1 MQSLTDLNNRAAT
14 PITFTENRGTNVIF
28 DRAAGK
34 QYNFTE
40 TSLSFDLLVGANI
53 VEIINPSSANVR
65 YKVNLGT
72 TQASLSYG
80 TLPAGVT
87 VNQVGTVYTF
97 YGIDSIS
104 DWEAIKQPTVI
115 IDPAFAGSFSYSAA
129 VVYNTDAQADVEF
142 EWNVGVYLPDA
153 QLSAAASLSCAPSYF
168 QGGIA
173 NLTSFFGLAVEG
185 VKVLGSVFSM
195 VTNANRVARTGA
207 TMAISSTLTAKPKL
221 FLFNDVTFDI
231 VNPDPEEDNQVFGA
245 DLAQDGDNIIIGTI
259 NNHSANIA
267 YAFNATNGNQ
277 LFAFESQATSI
288 DATIRNLQRE
298 ILGFNDD
305 YVLFKESSEDGGSTE
320 NTDETITLW
329 KKQST
334 GDLYTRNTTKLVFT
348 DPSGGSGGSAI
359 SIDAN
364 NCTTTLSNNYFIL
377 QDSLFEANSTFS
389 EFRGK
394 VYVYSI
400 DDATGLT
407 LEYTHTGVD
416 DTTFPSLPRR
426 QHLGSDAIAI
436 NDDYYAFTENYFY
449 PDSVV
454 GSWHRIFVYDT
465 ATGTLQHTINGSNSQ
480 KEPQG
485 LMMDGDDLYITY
497 DDRSLEVFDMS
508 TGTST
513 STITLESGGTGLKS
527 IRIFDSRLIYI
538 GDTLYDR
545 TNGNIESSPGG
556 ENLGGTFFGTTKL
569 ALSDTSYSDTYTNEG
584 KITIGTET

>member
-53 VEIINPSSANVR
+53 VEIINPSIANVR

-129 VVYNTDAQADVEF
+129 VVYNTDTAADIEF
-142 EWNVGVYLPDA
+142 EWNIGIYLPDA

-195 VTNANRVARTGA
+195 VTNANRLARTGA
-207 TMAISSTLTAKPKL
+207 TMSISSTIVAKPKL
-221 FLFNDVTFDI
+221 FLFTDTTFDI
-231 VNPDPEEDNQVFGA
+231 LNPDPQEDNHEFGQT
-245 DLAQDGDNIIIGTI
+245 LAQDGNNTVITNIGNHPDYIG
-259 NNHSANIA
+259 

-277 LFAFESQATSI
+277 LFAFERQKTSSNETLTNFSV
-288 DATIRNLQRE
+288 D
-298 ILGFNDD
+298 ILGFNND
-305 YVLFKESSEDGGSTE
+305 YVAFRERSQDGGSTD
-320 NTDETITLW
+320 NADETISLW

-334 GDLYTRNTTKLVFT
+334 GDLYTVIDTIVFT
-348 DPSGGSGGSAI
+348 DPSGGSGGAGT

-364 NCTTTLSNNYFIL
+364 NCTTTLSDGYIIL
-377 QDSLFEANSTFS
+377 QDSIFQADSTFS
-389 EFRGK
+389 EYRGR

-400 DDATGLT
+400 DDSTGLT

-416 DTTFPSLPRR
+416 DTTFPSNPRR
-426 QHLGSDAIAI
+426 QHLGNDAIAI
-436 NDDYYAFTENYFY
+436 NDDYYAFTENYMY

-485 LMMDGDDLYITY
+485 LMMDGNDLYITY

-508 TGTST
+508 TGTTS
-513 STITLESGGTGLKS
+513 STITLASGGTTGLGS

-556 ENLGGTFFGTTKL
+556 AALKGTFFGTTKL
-569 ALSDTSYSDTYTNEG
+569 AIGDDDYDDTFTDEG

>member
-1 MQSLTDLNNRAAT
+1 MQTLRDLNTRAAT
-14 PITFTENRGTNVIF
+14 PINFTENRGTNVLF

-53 VEIINPSSANVR
+53 VEIINPSIANVR
-65 YKVNLGT
+65 YKINLGT
-72 TQASLSYG
+72 TQASLTIG

-104 DWEAIKQPTVI
+104 DWEAIKQPTVV
-115 IDPAFAGSFSYSAA
+115 IDPSFAGSFSYRGSI
-129 VVYNTDAQADVEF
+129 VYNTDTTADNEF
-142 EWNVGVYLPDA
+142 DWNVGVYLPDA
-153 QLSAAASLSCAPSYF
+153 QLSAATSLSCTPTYLL
-168 QGGIA
+168 GGIA
-173 NLTSFFGLAVEG
+173 NITSFFGLAVEG
-185 VKVLGSVFSM
+185 VRVLGATFGI
-195 VTNANRVARTGA
+195 VTNAVKTARIGA
-207 TMAISSTLTAKPKL
+207 TMSISSTITAKPKL

-231 VNPDPEEDNQVFGA
+231 LNPDPQEDNHFFGRR
-245 DLAQDGDNIIIGTI
+245 LAQDGDNTVITKI
-259 NNHSANIA
+259 NNHSDNIG
-267 YAFNATNGNQ
+267 YAFNSTNGNQ
-277 LFAFESQATSI
+277 VFAFERQATST
-288 DATIRNLQRE
+288 DETIRNFSVD

-305 YVLFKESSEDGGSTE
+305 YVLFEERSEDGGSTD
-320 NTDETITLW
+320 NADSTISLW

-334 GDLYTRNTTKLVFT
+334 GDLYTVIDTTVFT
-348 DPSGGSGGSAI
+348 DPSGGAGGAFLNL
-359 SIDAN
+359 DAN
-364 NCTTTLSNNYFIL
+364 DCTTTLSNGYFIL
-377 QDSLFEANSTFS
+377 NDSAYEANATNS
-389 EFRGK
+389 EYRGR

-400 DDATGLT
+400 DDATGVT

-416 DTTFPSLPRR
+416 DTTFPSSPRR
-426 QHLGSDAIAI
+426 QHLGNDAIAI

-508 TGTST
+508 TGTTT
-513 STITLESGGTGLKS
+513 STITLAIGGSGLAS

-545 TNGNIESSPGG
+545 TNGNIESTPGG
-556 ENLGGTFFGTTKL
+556 DQLAGTFFGTNKL
-569 ALSDTSYSDTYTNEG
+569 AIGDGEYDDTYTNEG
-584 KITIGTET
+584 KITIGTEE